1 MKTRAAVVAVAMAGA
16 VSLGAQTAPAGGGQR
31 AGGGA
36 QGAGAA
42 SGAAGRGAARQTP
55 AAPGPNS
62 PAIYKSNAELMEV
75 LKANQARGGDTGMT
89 SSSFSTTDQWSINV
103 VSRNKGAGA
112 ISHSGNTELHHIIE
126 GSATF
131 VTGGKIVRPANG
143 GTATIEGGVSRHVGV
158 GDVILIPADTPHW
171 YKDVEG
177 KVTYLEVR
185 FVVPTK

>member
-1 MKTRAAVVAVAMAGA
+1 MRTRAAVVAVALAGA
-16 VSLGAQTAPAGGGQR
+16 VSLGAQQTAPAGGGQR
-31 AGGGA
+31 GAGGA
-36 QGAGAA
+36 QGA
-42 SGAAGRGAARQTP
+42 AGRGAAARQTP

-75 LKANQARGGDTGMT
+75 LKANAARGGDTGMI
-89 SSSFSTTDQWSINV
+89 SSGFSSTDQWSINV
-103 VSRNKGAGA
+103 VSRNKGAAA
-112 ISHSGNTELHHIIE
+112 ISHAGNTELHHIIE

-131 VTGGKIVRPANG
+131 VTGGKIVRPANGG

-185 FVVPTK
+185 FVVPTAAK